1 MYKPKVSNAKQKP
14 VVAKPTKCADC
25 FNLHKVIEEDKKV
38 NPKQMFKGYKPPGKK
53 TNVKKKVK
61 TY

>member
-1 MYKPKVSNAKQKP
+1 MYKQKP
-14 VVAKPTKCADC
+14 VVTQPAKCTDC

-53 TNVKKKVK
+53 TKTKKK
-61 TY
+61 Y

>member
-1 MYKPKVSNAKQKP
+1 MYKSKP
-14 VVAKPTKCADC
+14 VVTKPTKCADC

-53 TNVKKKVK
+53 TNSKTQRAKAKVK